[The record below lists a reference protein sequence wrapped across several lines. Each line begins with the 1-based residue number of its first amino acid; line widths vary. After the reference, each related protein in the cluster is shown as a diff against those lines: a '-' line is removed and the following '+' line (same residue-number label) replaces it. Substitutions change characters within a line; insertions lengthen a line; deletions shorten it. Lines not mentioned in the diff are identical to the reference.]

1 MEEKP
6 KITGYAWRPGSQHK
20 VAADV
25 VAMEIDRL
33 TSENGGKRID
43 ANGFLAASSSPTSPV
58 YPEFNWD
65 DSAAAHE
72 FRLQQA
78 RNILNS
84 LQVTIERPNG
94 GAITVPLMVT
104 VEKPGSAGRKQD
116 YTNLAWAMSDE
127 DLRTEVL
134 RNALRE
140 LAAFK
145 RKYATLSELAQ
156 VFVVIDRTVK
166 KQFG

>member
-20 VAADV
+20 VAAEV

-33 TSENGGKRID
+33 ASENGNRVD
-43 ANGFLAASSSPTSPV
+43 ANLLLASAESPTSPIRT
-58 YPEFNWD
+58 EFNWD

-72 FRLQQA
+72 FRLNQA
-78 RNILNS
+78 RNLMNS
-84 LQVTIERPNG
+84 LRVVIERPSG
-94 GAITVPLMVT
+94 GPITAPLMVT
-104 VEKPGSAGRKQD
+104 VEKPGSAGQKHD
-116 YTNLAWAMSDE
+116 YTTLAWAMSDE